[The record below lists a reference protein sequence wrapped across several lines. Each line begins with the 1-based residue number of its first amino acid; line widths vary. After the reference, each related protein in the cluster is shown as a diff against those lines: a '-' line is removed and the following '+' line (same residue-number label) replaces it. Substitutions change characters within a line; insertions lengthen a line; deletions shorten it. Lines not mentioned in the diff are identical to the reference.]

1 MNKNKRS
8 FKKVLAAIC
17 AFSGTFGGD
26 NSGASAALKNR
37 IKPMVETV
45 VNKKSSEKSFGLN
58 RKCENKNF
66 FGKTWDLIKANP
78 IKSILI
84 TAGSLAVAVGMPLI
98 ITKLVKGKKD
108 DKGPSKP
115 GGKSDIKSK
124 KKNEENEDKGQNQEG
139 EEEESVGQNQEGEE
153 EESVGQNQEGEEES
167 VGQNQ
172 GGKEEEQREME
183 KLKKGLK
190 SKGPLDNINFEFDG
204 KLFRTLKLSDN
215 EVEKINKKLKTI
227 KKYVKNFDDENIKIF
242 KNPNSE
248 LYAVITLKDNIKQS
262 CNFIKE
268 YEKYAIVQINYNFKK
283 QSYAMQETKGPGFK
297 FKKENINEP
306 VEFKV
311 EEIRNVVI

>member
-124 KKNEENEDKGQNQEG
+124 KKNEENEDKGQNQGGEEKKSVVQKQ
-139 EEEESVGQNQEGEE
+139 EEEE
-153 EESVGQNQEGEEES
+153 
-167 VGQNQ
+167 
-172 GGKEEEQREME
+172 EEQSENME

-190 SKGPLDNINFEFDG
+190 SKGPLDNIDFEFDG
-204 KLFRTLKLSDN
+204 KSFRTLKLS
-215 EVEKINKKLKTI
+215 EVMGIKDQSFQEKLDKIRKQ
-227 KKYVKNFDDENIKIF
+227 VKNFDDENIKIF
-242 KNPNSE
+242 KDPNSE
-248 LYAVITLKDNIKQS
+248 LYAVITLKDNIKKGCS
-262 CNFIKE
+262 YIKQCK
-268 YEKYAIVQINYNFKK
+268 KYAIVQIGYN
-283 QSYAMQETKGPGFK
+283 SNRNHYAMQNTGPEFK
-297 FKKENINEP
+297 FKEKNIQEP
-306 VEFKV
+306 VELKV
-311 EEIRNVVI
+311 EEIGNEPLFIKNENV